1 MNIEKV
7 MEAAKTVL
15 LPEIRQITSRL
26 DRLEGVVEGLSAR
39 IGSVESRMS
48 SLENRMTSLE
58 NRMAI
63 LEGRFDTL
71 QISINERFDRLVL
84 SINQRLDSFSRDV
97 VLRSELARI
106 EADVEKL
113 KEKVGL

>member
-7 MEAAKTVL
+7 MEAAKVVL

-26 DRLEGVVEGLSAR
+26 DKLEGVVEGLSAR
-39 IGSVESRMS
+39 IVSLENRIS
-48 SLENRMTSLE
+48 SLENRMS
-58 NRMAI
+58 I

-84 SINQRLDSFSRDV
+84 SLNQRFDSFSRDV
-97 VLRSELARI
+97 VLRSELARV